1 MDPQLIRSIDPMDL
15 NSSCA
20 IDNKLNVTPMDNFV
34 VNGPLL
40 DHQLINSIDPIDS
53 MDLGLLTTKKLLH
66 QLTNGSINKQWIN
79 LLETFAINFQW
90 IMSIDNS
97 GAVSNRSICLW

>member
-1 MDPQLIRSIDPMDL
+1 MLHQWRI
-15 NSSCA
+15 
-20 IDNKLNVTPMDNFV
+20 FV
-34 VNGPLL
+34 VNGSLL

-90 IMSIDNS
+90 IMSIANS
-97 GAVSNRSICLW
+97 ALISYLPYQIWQSMLLKWLVGEVEGRYHNW